1 MTTDKGITLA
11 VIAFTVVA
19 MLTLNF
25 AMTRYG
31 TPDANVVPGDGVSG
45 EITSSIPK

>member
-31 TPDANVVPGDGVSG
+31 TPATKDGVSG

>member
-11 VIAFTVVA
+11 VIAFTVIA
-19 MLTLNF
+19 MFTLNF
-25 AMTRYG
+25 AMTHYG
-31 TPDANVVPGDGVSG
+31 TPATNDGVSG

>member
-1 MTTDKGITLA
+1 MTTDKGVTLV

-19 MLTLNF
+19 MFTLNF
-25 AMTRYG
+25 AMAHYG
-31 TPDANVVPGDGVSG
+31 TSATNDGVSG

>member
-19 MLTLNF
+19 MFTLNF
-25 AMTRYG
+25 AMAYYG
-31 TPDANVVPGDGVSG
+31 TPATNDGVSG